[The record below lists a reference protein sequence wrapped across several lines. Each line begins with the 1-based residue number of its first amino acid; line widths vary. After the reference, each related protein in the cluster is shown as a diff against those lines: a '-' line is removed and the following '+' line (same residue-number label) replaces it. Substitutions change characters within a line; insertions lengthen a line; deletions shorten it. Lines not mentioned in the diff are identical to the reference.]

1 MNLINRKRKSFKVE
15 KEKLLEIS
23 KRNLTKWKNYKTC
36 VESASNFRELH
47 SCMKY
52 RR

>member
-15 KEKLLEIS
+15 KKLLEIS

-36 VESASNFRELH
+36 VESASNLGSFTVV
-47 SCMKY
+47 
-52 RR
+52 